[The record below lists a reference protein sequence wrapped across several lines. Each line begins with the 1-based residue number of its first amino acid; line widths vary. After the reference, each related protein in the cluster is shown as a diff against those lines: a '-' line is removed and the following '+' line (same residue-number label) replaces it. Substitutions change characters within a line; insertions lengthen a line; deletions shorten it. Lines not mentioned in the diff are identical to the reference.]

1 MNIRVL
7 NISGRVV
14 SEGIRFEIRPTTTAR
29 EDCPAEI
36 VKVLKK
42 HFKVT
47 NSHYYL
53 PFHSTTLPLNTEYAL
68 FSTIQKQ
75 QQQQQQAMETT
86 TKKPDPN
93 EYPDSSIVFTFA
105 KNGRRSLKSVEDD
118 PDKTIENKDRTT
130 NNESQLLVKDINS
143 LDVES
148 SDDKAKVGMNPESE
162 VVYNNDHHRH
172 HHPHHPSHHH
182 HHDKSNDSKT
192 NSESGNF
199 KENIT
204 ANYTSNT
211 NAGSAENTQNN
222 NIISAILNLNEPR
235 ERNGNSSEMAA
246 LSDFFMM
253 MSNWFSVMA
262 GFETSSETNDPK

>member
-47 NSHYYL
+47 NSQYYL

-148 SDDKAKVGMNPESE
+148 SDDKAKVGIPESE